1 MTHVDASGL
10 EAAGFGGEAVAP
22 GDPGYDDLRK
32 VFNGM
37 IDRRPA
43 LIARCTGASDVSA
56 AVNFARDARLPV
68 SVYGGGHGVT
78 GNAVCDE
85 GVMIDLR
92 PINDIEVDPEAR
104 TCRAGAGLTWGELD
118 AATQE
123 HGLAVTGGRM
133 TTTGISG
140 LALGSG
146 SGWIERK
153 CGLTCDNLLSIEIVT
168 ADGQIL
174 TASETENEELF
185 WGTRGGGGNFG
196 VVTEFELR
204 LHQVGPEVLGGLLM
218 YPAPMAA
225 GVLANFRDFMAT
237 APDEVGAGV
246 ALITAPPE
254 EFIPEPVR
262 GQRVVGVI
270 VCYTGP
276 VQEGEEALRALREFG
291 PPAMDMVQPMPYLAV
306 QQLIEAGNPTG
317 MRNYWT
323 ADFLAGLPDEGI
335 ETMCKYHLTKPS
347 PLSQIIL
354 LTGGGAVARVPDD
367 AMAFGQRQAPFNL
380 HILSLWPE
388 AADDEAN
395 IAWTREFGAA
405 MKPYTTGRAYLNFI
419 GEEGE
424 DRVKAAFGP
433 EAYARLQALKDRY
446 DPDNL
451 FCLNQNIKPSGA
463 ATGEVAA
470 GAPA

>member
-196 VVTEFELR
+196 VVTEFEFR
-204 LHQVGPEVLGGLLM
+204 LHPTTGLALSVEC
-218 YPAPMAA
+218 YFDP
-225 GVLANFRDFMAT
+225 FDR
-237 APDEVGAGV
+237 AGV

-262 GQRVVGVI
+262 GQPVVGVI

>member
-56 AVNFARDARLPV
+56 AVSFARDAGVPV

-78 GNAVCDE
+78 GNAVCHE

-174 TASETENEELF
+174 TASESENEELF

-196 VVTEFELR
+196 VVTEFEFR
-204 LHQVGPEVLGGLLM
+204 LHPVGPEVLGGLLM

-262 GQRVVGVI
+262 GQPVVGVI
-270 VCYTGP
+270 VCFTGP
-276 VQEGEEALRALREFG
+276 VQEGEEVLRALREFG

>member
-1 MTHVDASGL
+1 VDASGL
-10 EAAGFGGEAVAP
+10 EAAGFGGEAVGP

-56 AVNFARDARLPV
+56 AVNFARDAGVPV

-92 PINDIEVDPEAR
+92 PMKDIEVDPEAR

-133 TTTGISG
+133 TGTGISG

-174 TASETENEELF
+174 TASESENEELF

-196 VVTEFELR
+196 VVTEFDFR
-204 LHQVGPEVLGGLLM
+204 LHPVGPEVLGGLLM
-218 YPAPMAA
+218 YPAPMAP

-246 ALITAPPE
+246 ALITAPSE

-262 GQRVVGVI
+262 GQPVVGVI
-270 VCYTGP
+270 VCFTGP

-335 ETMCKYHLTKPS
+335 ETMCRYHLTKPS

-380 HILSLWPE
+380 HILSLWAE